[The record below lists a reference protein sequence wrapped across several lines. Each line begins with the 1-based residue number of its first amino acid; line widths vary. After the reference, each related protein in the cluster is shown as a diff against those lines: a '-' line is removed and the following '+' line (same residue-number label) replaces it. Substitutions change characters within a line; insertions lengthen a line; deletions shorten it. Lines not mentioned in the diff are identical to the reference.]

1 MKRLTLTA
9 SLVLAVALP
18 GAADARLSHT
28 QKHAYYHAYAHVVQ
42 TLGLHAAG
50 CKLMGADRT
59 CHERATDQRVLTST
73 DVLHRMMGPVA
84 YPAASHQSHHFRPNL
99 PASDPAPAPAPTPAM
114 QSAVAS
120 YYDLTGDGACGA
132 PAQSGYAFA
141 SLILPCGARIVICNG
156 STCVTATMNDH
167 GPYVAGRT
175 FDLNVPLKD
184 ALGCGG
190 ICDVTWRP
198 A

>member
-1 MKRLTLTA
+1 MKRLALTA
-9 SLVLAVALP
+9 SVLLAVAVP
-18 GAADARLSHT
+18 GAAQARLSHT
-28 QKHAYYHAYAHVVQ
+28 EKHAYYYAYAHVVQ
-42 TLGLHAAG
+42 MFGLHTAG

-59 CHERATDQRVLTST
+59 CHEQATDQRVLTST
-73 DVLHRMMGPVA
+73 AVLHRMVGPVA
-84 YPAASHQSHHFRPNL
+84 YPASTHVAHHFVANSPPNDL
-99 PASDPAPAPAPTPAM
+99 TPAPAPAPAM

-120 YYDLTGDGACGA
+120 YYDLGGDGACGV
-132 PAQSGYAFA
+132 PAQEGYRFA
-141 SLILPCGARIVICNG
+141 SLILPCGAQIVICNG
-156 STCVTATMNDH
+156 STCVTATMADH

-175 FDLNVPLKD
+175 FDLNVALKD

>member
-42 TLGLHAAG
+42 MLGLHAAG

-73 DVLHRMMGPVA
+73 D
-84 YPAASHQSHHFRPNL
+84 AAAESVVSRPSQL
-99 PASDPAPAPAPTPAM
+99 RIR
-114 QSAVAS
+114 SA
-120 YYDLTGDGACGA
+120 
-132 PAQSGYAFA
+132 
-141 SLILPCGARIVICNG
+141 
-156 STCVTATMNDH
+156 
-167 GPYVAGRT
+167 
-175 FDLNVPLKD
+175 
-184 ALGCGG
+184 ALRSWSFES
-190 ICDVTWRP
+190 VV
-198 A
+198 